1 MTRRGPFVVAAAA
14 AALAII
20 FGGLV
25 DAIYMRPDLE
35 NVPVARLVSNLEREL
50 ATDPKSADIH
60 LRLARLYAMAYA
72 ANAEELPAKVVAG
85 RGSQD
90 TNPQVWFG
98 HEPDLVPG
106 DIKPGTPRTA
116 ASRAYLQKSVDHY
129 KKVLELAPESLI
141 GRMGYGWTLEQSG
154 NKAAAIAEYRR
165 VIEQAWPKEQNAR
178 FAQLGQRFY
187 TEEAARYL
195 IPLLDPKQDAA
206 EISEL
211 QQRAQ
216 TLARVPR
223 PITPIAIPM
232 SDSATIKTIID
243 LNAAVPFDADGS
255 GRRRAWTWITD
266 QAGWLVYDASGR
278 GQITSA
284 LQWFGESTFWAFWNN
299 GYEALQALDDNRDG
313 ELRGSELRHLAIWH
327 DANHNGRSERGEV
340 LPLARYGIEALSCRF
355 VKGDGI
361 YTAAWSAAGV
371 RFTGTRTRPSYDVIL
386 RTAVS
391 VSAPAPD

>member
-1 MTRRGPFVVAAAA
+1 MPSRGRFVAAAA
-14 AALAII
+14 AALATI
-20 FGGLV
+20 FGGLL

-50 ATDPKSADIH
+50 ATDRKSADIH

-232 SDSATIKTIID
+232 SDNATIKTIID

-299 GYEALQALDDNRDG
+299 GYEALRALDDNRDG

-371 RFTGTRTRPSYDVIL
+371 RLTGTRTRPSYDVIL